1 MEQNDQEQALEQEGL
16 LIEQLEEMG
25 APQDVIDEFRR
36 STINHNDEHQPE
48 ILDLDSLLHLDH
60 IQEQNKD
67 LIPD

>member
-1 MEQNDQEQALEQEGL
+1 M
-16 LIEQLEEMG
+16 IEQLEEMG